1 MRRFSDLEMPL
12 AELTLCATTRHTR
25 ILTVIAN
32 PNLIYLDEP
41 LPWR

>member
-1 MRRFSDLEMPL
+1 MRRFSSLQTL
-12 AELTLCATTRHTR
+12 RAELTLCATTRHTR
-25 ILTVIAN
+25 VLTVIAN